1 MKTVFNNQEL
11 FHVFASGTQEHGR
24 SANGNVFFSGDVLYS
39 YGTHFPLA
47 VRYKGKMLLNADSYS
62 VTTSKHQSYAASA
75 LRHFDRIRLPALRVV
90 ADLVQRKKR
99 AATYGKGQ
107 VGKEARQVAMQD
119 IAREAR
125 SYVKGMA
132 REIENAS
139 EKLSRARS
147 ERMRNHWQSEIT
159 RYENAAQFVWNE
171 IAGKRS
177 NPIAGA
183 IKEERNATKARLKS
197 AIAFDLEQF
206 TRENKEE
213 IARKRL
219 QELHAMRERMSEKLG
234 DSEDKEYAAIR
245 IRTACESVQSELTRK
260 RVAINASNREFLT
273 KSEQGRLQAAYAI
286 GDAVWQEYFAA
297 LHQEACATV
306 KHFQDMEYVQRV
318 QRFHAREIHSIGIG
332 DTVCRVNGDTVET
345 SRGAKVPLDAAVK
358 LFNAARMCRLHG
370 KATATAGN
378 KIGRYRLD
386 GIDKEGNARI
396 GCHYLT
402 WQAIEDCAAR
412 YMPELV
418 APIAVAAE

>member
-1 MKTVFNNQEL
+1 MKTVFTNQEL

-47 VRYKGKMLLNADSYS
+47 VRYNGKMLLNADSYS
-62 VTTSKHQSYAASA
+62 VTTSKHQSYAANA
-75 LRHFDRIRLPALRVV
+75 LRHFDCTWLPALRVV
-90 ADLVQRKKR
+90 AELVQRKKR
-99 AATYGKGQ
+99 AAAYGKGQ
-107 VGKEARQVAMQD
+107 AGKEARQVAMQD

-132 REIENAS
+132 REIENARD
-139 EKLSRARS
+139 KLSRARA
-147 ERMRNHWQSEIT
+147 EHMRNHWQREIT
-159 RYENAAQFVWNE
+159 RHENAAKFVWNE

-183 IKEERNATKARLKS
+183 IKEERNAIKARFKH

-206 TRENKEE
+206 TRENKEA
-213 IARKRL
+213 IARNRL
-219 QELHAMRERMSEKLG
+219 QELRALQERFEQ
-234 DSEDKEYAAIR
+234 EQDKEYAAIR

-273 KSEQGRLQAAYAI
+273 KSDQERLQAAYAI
-286 GDAVWQEYFAA
+286 ADDVWQEYFSA

-306 KHFQDMEYVQRV
+306 KHFQDMEYAERV
-318 QRFHAREIHSIGIG
+318 ERFHAREIHAIGMG

-345 SRGAKVPLDAAVK
+345 SKGAKVPLDAAVK

-370 KATATAGN
+370 KATKTAGN
-378 KIGRYRLD
+378 RIGRYRLD
-386 GIDKEGNARI
+386 GIDSQGNATI

-402 WQAIEDCAAR
+402 WEAIEDCAAR

>member
-1 MKTVFNNQEL
+1 MKTVFTNQEL

-39 YGTHFPLA
+39 YGTHFPIA

-75 LRHFDRIRLPALRVV
+75 LRHFDCIYLPALRAV
-90 ADLVQRKKR
+90 AELVQRKQR
-99 AATYGKGQ
+99 AAAY
-107 VGKEARQVAMQD
+107 GKEARQVAMQD

-132 REIENAS
+132 REIKNAR
-139 EKLSRARS
+139 EKLSRARA
-147 ERMRNHWQSEIT
+147 EHMRHHWQGEIT
-159 RYENAAQFVWNE
+159 RHENAAQFVWNE

-206 TRENKEE
+206 TRENKEA

-234 DSEDKEYAAIR
+234 ENEDKEYAAIR
-245 IRTACESVQSELTRK
+245 IRTACESAQSELTRK
-260 RVAINASNREFLT
+260 RVAINTSNREFLT
-273 KSEQGRLQAAYAI
+273 KSDQERLESAYAI
-286 GDAVWQEYFAA
+286 GAAVWQEYFAA

-306 KHFQDMEYVQRV
+306 KHFKDMEYAERV
-318 QRFHAREIHSIGIG
+318 ERFHAREIHSIGIG

-378 KIGRYRLD
+378 KIGMYRLD